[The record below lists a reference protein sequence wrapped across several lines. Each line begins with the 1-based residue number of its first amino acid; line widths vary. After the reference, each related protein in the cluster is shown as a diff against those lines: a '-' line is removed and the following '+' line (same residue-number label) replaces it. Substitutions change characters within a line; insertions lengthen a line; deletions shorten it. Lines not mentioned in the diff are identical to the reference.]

1 MNAPMRWRRWRGTQ
15 LREVE
20 LARSFRNVPDR
31 SSLRGEWELKAT
43 YSNARRS
50 PPFLNQPPWHRFGLV
65 KVLGGKVAKTERVT
79 ENLVRKALK
88 EAHYEDPSLKILIE
102 EQKSSIEAVQRSLA
116 KASKSGGGGTG
127 APEFIISQGDNP
139 DFIIIIE
146 CKAATKDH
154 TSGVAPEDLA
164 IINADEDEATR
175 TKRITRF
182 AVDGALHYASY
193 LARDFSVIAIAVS
206 GQTKPGL
213 KTNAFLHPK
222 GAKNARQ
229 LCAPEGAAI
238 ETIIPWADFIRAATF
253 DPAIKKLRFDELMG
267 FSRTL
272 HNFMR
277 DHAKLTEEQKPLL
290 VSGTLIALRNDGFAK
305 SFDNYKGKDLQKL
318 WFDTIKAEFTAAAIP
333 EAKMTHME
341 QPYSSLFVHPELG
354 RPTTSYPKGPLH
366 EIIRM
371 LAEKVWPFFGVY
383 KEFDIVGQFYGEFL
397 KYTGGDG
404 KGLGI
409 VLTPRHITEL
419 FAMLA
424 NVTKDSKVLDL
435 CAGTGGFLISAMHQ
449 MGRTAITDEDFKT
462 IREKGLIGVE
472 QQPHMFA
479 LAASNMIL
487 RGDGKAN
494 LYQGSC
500 FDETIANSV
509 KAHECNVGL
518 LNPPYSQKATDFHE
532 LAFVKQMLD
541 CLAPG
546 GLGVAV
552 VQMSNAIS
560 MHPLR
565 EEILGAHTLDAVMS
579 LPNDLFYP
587 VGVVT
592 CIMVFT
598 AHKPHAVSAKDTW
611 FGFWKDDGHIKVKHL
626 GRTDADDRW
635 PDLRDRWVD
644 AFRNRREVVG
654 ASIMRPVIASSE
666 WCAEAYMETDY
677 SRLTAADFAREIK
690 KYLIFQFMNE
700 EAESGSEAEFDEVE
714 K

>member
-1 MNAPMRWRRWRGTQ
+1 M
-15 LREVE
+15 
-20 LARSFRNVPDR
+20 
-31 SSLRGEWELKAT
+31 
-43 YSNARRS
+43 
-50 PPFLNQPPWHRFGLV
+50 
-65 KVLGGKVAKTERVT
+65 LGDKLAKTERVT
-79 ENLVRKALK
+79 ENLVRKALRAAK
-88 EAHYEDPSLKILIE
+88 YEDPKMEIRIE
-102 EQKSSIEAVQRSLA
+102 EQKSGIEAVQRSLA
-116 KASKSGGGGTG
+116 KASKTGGGGIG
-127 APEFIISQGDNP
+127 SPEFIVSQKDHP
-139 DFIIIIE
+139 DFLIIIE
-146 CKAATKDH
+146 CKADIKNHASNVVDQILA
-154 TSGVAPEDLA
+154 GNDLEEDDA
-164 IINADEDEATR
+164 SMV
-175 TKRITRF
+175 KRVVRF
-182 AVDGALHYASY
+182 GVDGALHYAQFLS
-193 LARDFSVIAIAVS
+193 RDFSVIAVAVS
-206 GQTKPGL
+206 GQTKSSL
-213 KTNAFLHPK
+213 KVSAFLHAK
-222 GAKNARQ
+222 GANHARR
-229 LCAPEGAAI
+229 LFAPEGAAI
-238 ETIIPWADFIRAATF
+238 EAIIPWADFIRAATF
-253 DPAIKKLRFDELMG
+253 DPLVRKLRFDELMG

-277 DHAKLTEEQKPLL
+277 DHAKLTEGEKPLL
-290 VSGTLIALRNDGFAK
+290 VSGTLIALRNEGFVK
-305 SFDNYKGKDLQKL
+305 SFDNYKGKELQKL
-318 WFDTIKAEFTAAAIP
+318 WFDTIKAEFASAAIP
-333 EAKMTHME
+333 KAKVTNMV

-354 RPTTSYPKGPLH
+354 RPTTSYPKSPLH

-371 LAEKVWPFFGVY
+371 LAEKVWPFFGLY

-419 FAMLA
+419 FALLA
-424 NVTKDSKVLDL
+424 NVNKDSKVLDL

-449 MGRTAITDEDFKT
+449 MNRTAVTEEDFEK
-462 IREKGLIGVE
+462 IRKNGLIGVE

-500 FDETIANSV
+500 FDEAIANAV

-560 MHPLR
+560 THPLR
-565 EEILGAHTLDAVMS
+565 EEILAAHTLEAVMS

-598 AHKPHAVSAKDTW
+598 AHTPHAISARDTW

-626 GRTDADDRW
+626 GRTDADNKW
-635 PDLRDRWVD
+635 KDLRDRWVD

-654 ASIMRPVIASSE
+654 SSIKRPVTAAQE

-677 SRLTAADFAREIK
+677 LKLNAADFSREIK

-700 EAESGSEAEFDEVE
+700 AAEIDNEVELDEVE

>member
-1 MNAPMRWRRWRGTQ
+1 M
-15 LREVE
+15 
-20 LARSFRNVPDR
+20 
-31 SSLRGEWELKAT
+31 
-43 YSNARRS
+43 
-50 PPFLNQPPWHRFGLV
+50 
-65 KVLGGKVAKTERVT
+65 AKTERVT
-79 ENLVRKALK
+79 ENLVRKALQ
-88 EAHYEDPSLKILIE
+88 AADYENPSLRIVIE
-102 EQKSSIEAVQRSLA
+102 EQKSGIDAVQRCLA
-116 KASKSGGGGTG
+116 RASKTGGGGTG
-127 APEFIISQGDNP
+127 APEFIISQP
-139 DFIIIIE
+139 DTPDILLIVE
-146 CKAATKDH
+146 CKADTKDH
-154 TSGVAPEDLA
+154 ASSLVPNLLAGEETGED
-164 IINADEDEATR
+164 NATAM
-175 TKRITRF
+175 KRAARF
-182 AVDGALHYASY
+182 AVDGVLHYARF
-193 LARDFSVIAIAVS
+193 LARDFNVVAVAAS
-206 GQTKPGL
+206 GQTRAGMKVSVFIHPRG
-213 KTNAFLHPK
+213 AGHPRPLH
-222 GAKNARQ
+222 
-229 LCAPEGAAI
+229 APEGAAI
-238 ETIIPWADFIRAATF
+238 EAIIPWADFIRAATF
-253 DPAIKKLRFDELMG
+253 DPGIRRLRFDELMG

-290 VSGTLIALRNDGFAK
+290 VSGTLIALRNEGFAK
-305 SFDNYKGKDLQKL
+305 SYDNYKGKDLQKL
-318 WFDTIKAEFTAAAIP
+318 WFDTIQAEFAAAAIP
-333 EAKMTHME
+333 RAKVTNMV

-354 RPTTSYPKGPLH
+354 KPTQAYPKSPLH
-366 EIIRM
+366 EIVHM

-424 NVTKDSKVLDL
+424 NVNKNSKVLDL

-449 MGRTAITDEDFKT
+449 MGRTAVTNADYKA

-500 FDETIANSV
+500 FDDAIATAV
-509 KAHECNVGL
+509 KAHGCSVGL
-518 LNPPYSQKATDFHE
+518 LNPPYSQKATDLHE

-546 GLGVAV
+546 GTGVAV

-560 MHPLR
+560 PHPLR
-565 EEILGAHTLDAVMS
+565 EEILAAHTLEAVMS

-598 AHKPHAVSAKDTW
+598 AHTPHAVSARDTW

-626 GRTDADDRW
+626 GRTDTANRW
-635 PDLRDRWVD
+635 PSIRHRWAD
-644 AFRNRREVVG
+644 AYRNRREVVG
-654 ASIMRPVIASSE
+654 ESIMRKVTASQE

-677 SRLTAADFAREIK
+677 GKLTAADFAREIK
-690 KYLIFQFMNE
+690 KHLMFRFMNE
-700 EAESGSEAEFDEVE
+700 AAEGVGETELDEAE

>member
-1 MNAPMRWRRWRGTQ
+1 M
-15 LREVE
+15 
-20 LARSFRNVPDR
+20 
-31 SSLRGEWELKAT
+31 
-43 YSNARRS
+43 
-50 PPFLNQPPWHRFGLV
+50 
-65 KVLGGKVAKTERVT
+65 AKTPKIERVT
-79 ENLVRKALK
+79 ENLVRKALQAAK
-88 EAHYEDPSLKILIE
+88 YEEPSAKIVIE
-102 EQKSSIEAVQRSLA
+102 EQKSAIEAVQRSLA
-116 KASKSGGGGTG
+116 RASKTGGGGAG

-139 DFIIIIE
+139 DFLFIIE
-146 CKAATKDH
+146 CKADTKDH
-154 TSGVAPEDLA
+154 ESPLVANLLKGTETGEDA
-164 IINADEDEATR
+164 PTAM
-175 TKRITRF
+175 KRVARF
-182 AVDGALHYASY
+182 AVDGVLHYARFLS
-193 LARDFSVIAIAVS
+193 RDFNVIAMGVS
-206 GQTKPGL
+206 GQTQAGMKVS
-213 KTNAFLHPK
+213 AFIHPK
-222 GAKNARQ
+222 QATHAKALN
-229 LCAPEGAAI
+229 APEGAPI
-238 ETIIPWADFIRAATF
+238 EAIIPWSDLIRAATF
-253 DPAIKKLRFDELMG
+253 DPAIRRLKFDELMG

-318 WFDTIKAEFTAAAIP
+318 WFDTIQAEFTTADIP
-333 EAKMTHME
+333 KAKVTNMV

-354 RPTTSYPKGPLH
+354 KPTKAYPKSPLH
-366 EIIRM
+366 EIVRM

-449 MGRTAITDEDFKT
+449 MGRTAVTDADHRA
-462 IREKGLIGVE
+462 IREQGLVGVE

-500 FDETIANSV
+500 FDVAIADAV
-509 KAHECNVGL
+509 KKHGCDVGL
-518 LNPPYSQKATDFHE
+518 LNPPYSQKATDLHE

-546 GLGVAV
+546 GTGVAV

-560 MHPLR
+560 PHPLR
-565 EEILGAHTLDAVMS
+565 EEILKSHTLEAVMS
-579 LPNDLFYP
+579 LPNDLFHP

-598 AHKPHAVSAKDTW
+598 AHRAHSTTNKNTW
-611 FGFWKDDGHIKVKHL
+611 FGYWRDDGHVKLKHL
-626 GRTDADDRW
+626 GR
-635 PDLRDRWVD
+635 VD
-644 AFRNRREVVG
+644 ANHRWAKIRDEWIDDFRNRTV
-654 ASIMRPVIASSE
+654 RPGLSVQKKVTANDE

-677 SRLTAADFAREIK
+677 TTITKADFE
-690 KYLIFQFMNE
+690 NE
-700 EAESGSEAEFDEVE
+700 LRHYMAFRIIQKPEAVGDEDDSAE
-714 K
+714 